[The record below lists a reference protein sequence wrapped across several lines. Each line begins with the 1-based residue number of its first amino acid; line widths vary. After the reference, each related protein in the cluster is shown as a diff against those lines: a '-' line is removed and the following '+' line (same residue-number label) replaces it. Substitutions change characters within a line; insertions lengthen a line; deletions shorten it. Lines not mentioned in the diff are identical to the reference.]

1 MSAKSLT
8 IADIYYIM
16 ILVSEV
22 IYRYKELIKNGIY
35 NNDKKIKEA
44 LVEQKLFKIEYGLYS
59 DKKNNSKL
67 EIISKKYE
75 NLIFNSDS
83 AFFYHGLTDNIPL
96 KYYLASGRKSR
107 KINDNDVVQSFIEEK
122 YFDIGDSFIYYNNI
136 KIRIYDKERM
146 LIELVRN
153 KNKISYDMYK
163 EIINNYRDIIDSL
176 NILKLQG
183 YLEKF
188 NDGEKYL
195 KIIQEEVLW

>member
-83 AFFYHGLTDNIPL
+83 AFVYHGLTDNIPL

-107 KINDNDVVQSFIEEK
+107 KINDNDIVQSFIEEK

-188 NDGEKYL
+188 NDGEKYM